1 MFDKSTDG
9 GITFGTDLVVSNAPS
24 AWFPHMAV
32 DLSGGSRNGYIYV
45 TWNDERNGDDDAF
58 VCYSSDGGDSWSTPI
73 RVNNDPVGNGKIQ
86 YWPSIAISELGEITI
101 LFYDTRN
108 TSSNSFIEAYIAR
121 SIDGINFTNE
131 LLSSEP
137 SPTSIPNNDVRFG
150 DYIAIDA
157 YGGNVVPV
165 WTDERAG
172 GFDMDIY
179 TAVINPI
186 VPVELTTFSAKVTNG
201 KTILKWQT
209 ATELNNLGF
218 EIERSLNQGI
228 WITIGFVEGYGT
240 TTEPQDYSFTDNGIG
255 GTVYYRLKQID
266 FDGTYEFSFVLE
278 INSAAVTTMYLEQ
291 NYPNPF
297 NPNTN
302 IKYQV
307 GNDGFVNLEV
317 FNSLG
322 EVVATLVSEF
332 KQAGTYQMS
341 FNGEILPSGVYIY
354 ILKSGN
360 FIQSKKMILLK

>member
-1 MFDKSTDG
+1 
-9 GITFGTDLVVSNAPS
+9 
-24 AWFPHMAV
+24 
-32 DLSGGSRNGYIYV
+32 
-45 TWNDERNGDDDAF
+45 
-58 VCYSSDGGDSWSTPI
+58 
-73 RVNNDPVGNGKIQ
+73 
-86 YWPSIAISELGEITI
+86 
-101 LFYDTRN
+101 
-108 TSSNSFIEAYIAR
+108 
-121 SIDGINFTNE
+121 
-131 LLSSEP
+131 
-137 SPTSIPNNDVRFG
+137 VRFG